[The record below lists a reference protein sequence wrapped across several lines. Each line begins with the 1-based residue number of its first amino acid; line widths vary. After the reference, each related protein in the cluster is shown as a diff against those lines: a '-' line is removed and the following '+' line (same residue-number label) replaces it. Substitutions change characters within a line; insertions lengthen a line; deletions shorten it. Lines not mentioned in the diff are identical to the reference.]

1 LFPELLQFN
10 IQKSKTRNPV
20 ILNFEFFRQT
30 EATQCVAYI
39 LGISGY
45 NGYRLFF

>member
-30 EATQCVAYI
+30 ENSCNAGV
-39 LGISGY
+39 
-45 NGYRLFF
+45 F